1 MNNTKIIATIGP
13 ATCTADK
20 LRELYSAGMSIARLN
35 GSHNTLEW
43 HKEIIGL
50 IHKTLPNT
58 PILLDIPGR
67 KIRTTQLLFEPMFE
81 VGDIIILTTDISYDG
96 KEKVPVNYNQFHIDL
111 EPGQTILAD
120 DGTLK
125 FTIVKIIN
133 EDIFIRAE
141 TPGCLK
147 SRKGINVPHVK
158 LNTELITERDR
169 EMIRF
174 SQENKIDYIGLSFVE
189 SKFHV
194 DSIREIISPY
204 SYPRIISKIEN
215 QGGLDNMNEIIEVSD
230 GIMIDRGDLS
240 VETELYSIAIK
251 QKEIIN
257 CARKFAKPVIV
268 ATELLHTMI
277 ENSFPT
283 KAEVSDISN
292 AVLDGCASVMLSGE
306 TAIGKNPVA
315 AVSLM
320 NNVITQSEN
329 YSRKLKQDNF
339 TRISLSAI
347 PLATADAIEGICK
360 EISVSKIIA
369 ITRSGFAAQTLS
381 TRNLEQPIIAVSD
394 DEYAAK
400 SFNLFPGVE
409 GIYYANS
416 FPNDNLNHVIEIIKY
431 LRDKSK
437 VEDSDLILVTA
448 VGYPNSGSKMNLIQ
462 THLVSDLVKILNWD
476 KKN

>member
-20 LRELYSAGMSIARLN
+20 LKELKNAGMSIARLN

-50 IHKTLPNT
+50 IHEVLPNT

-67 KIRTTQLLFEPMFE
+67 KIRTTQLLFEPSFE
-81 VGDIIILTTDISYDG
+81 VGDVIILTTDISHDG
-96 KEKVPVNYNQFHIDL
+96 TEKVPVNYNQLHKDL
-111 EPGQTILAD
+111 EAGQTILAD

-125 FTIVKIIN
+125 FTVVKIIDD
-133 EDIFIRAE
+133 DIFIRAE

-147 SRKGINVPHVK
+147 SRKGINVPQVK

-169 EMIRF
+169 EMIKF
-174 SQENKIDYIGLSFVE
+174 CQDNKVDFIGLSFVE

-194 DSIREIISPY
+194 NAMREIILPLT
-204 SYPRIISKIEN
+204 YPRIISKIEN

-240 VETELYSIAIK
+240 VETELDSIAIR

-257 CARKFAKPVIV
+257 SARKFAKPVIV

-292 AVLDGCASVMLSGE
+292 AVLDGCASIMLSGE
-306 TAIGKNPVA
+306 TAVGKNPIA

-329 YSRKLKQDNF
+329 YNRKLKHENYSPVS
-339 TRISLSAI
+339 ISEI

-360 EISVSKIIA
+360 EISVTKIIA

-381 TRNLEQPIIAVSD
+381 PRNLKQPIIAVSD
-394 DEYAAK
+394 DKYAAK
-400 SFNLFPGVE
+400 SFNLFSGVE

-416 FPNDNLNHVIEIIKY
+416 FPNNNLNHVAEIIKY
-431 LRDKSK
+431 LRVKSK
-437 VEDSDLILVTA
+437 IEDSDLILVTA
-448 VGYPNSGSKMNLIQ
+448 VGYPSSGSKMNLIQ
-462 THLVSDLVKILNWD
+462 THLVSDLIEILNWD